1 MIYYTYVL
9 RSTVKDILYKGSTE
23 DLQRR
28 LQEHNS
34 GIVNFTSKY
43 MPWELVYW
51 ETFPTRSDALKREK
65 FFKSGK
71 GRAFL
76 RERINEQTP
85 LCSTE

>member
-76 RERINEQTP
+76 RERIIEQTP